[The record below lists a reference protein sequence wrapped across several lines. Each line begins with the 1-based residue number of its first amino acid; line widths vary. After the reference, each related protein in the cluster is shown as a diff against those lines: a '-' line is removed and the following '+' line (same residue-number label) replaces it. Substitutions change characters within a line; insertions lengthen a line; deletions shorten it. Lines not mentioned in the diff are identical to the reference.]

1 MKLFALVAL
10 IAGTGSLQIKN
21 QFDLDGSDMPRRQ
34 FAMIK
39 NMAGDLGVPL
49 TPELMQLRSNE
60 EISAAIVEMALS
72 MGKSEEEVSAALG
85 ADGKD

>member
-1 MKLFALVAL
+1 MKLFALSAIIAVAS
-10 IAGTGSLQIKN
+10 GLQIKN
-21 QFDLDGSDMPRRQ
+21 KFDLDGSDMPRRQ

>member
-10 IAGTGSLQIKN
+10 IAGTGGLQIKN

>member
-1 MKLFALVAL
+1 
-10 IAGTGSLQIKN
+10 
-21 QFDLDGSDMPRRQ
+21 MPRRQ

-60 EISAAIVEMALS
+60 EISAAIVEMALG

-85 ADGKD
+85 ADGKDWVYQIIFI

>member
-1 MKLFALVAL
+1 MKFFSLAALVAVASGL
-10 IAGTGSLQIKN
+10 KVK
-21 QFDLDGSDMPRRQ
+21 FEEDGSDMPRRQ

-60 EISAAIVEMALS
+60 EISAKIVEIALS

>member
-1 MKLFALVAL
+1 
-10 IAGTGSLQIKN
+10 
-21 QFDLDGSDMPRRQ
+21 
-34 FAMIK
+34 MIK

-60 EISAAIVEMALS
+60 EISSAIVEMALS